1 MGCWAHVLAF
11 SLLPWLSITWVK
23 ALSFLPSP
31 CSLLSCV
38 RGPFSWGSYQAT
50 LLFLLYHYLSLFYFL
65 LPVCLRAD
73 TPTMPVHFPYL
84 YLFWVLLA
92 NIQLC
97 QHNSFIGFPR
107 PIHFFF
113 TSFTLMGYLLN
124 CQGFLGPITTSLPLI
139 TFRAYWPLS
148 QPNEFTNSFP
158 GLSRPI
164 YFLFTSYC
172 SYELT
177 TSFLRL
183 PRPICFLGPFT
194 SSLPLITLMGLLAN
208 IFAISAC
215 WAYFT
220 IFSSHFIP
228 QASYPI
234 YFLFTPYYSSGPA
247 GQHFCHSALL
257 GLLYYFLFSLSSYCW
272 VFLLLGPFSKVG
284 INNTKMEGLMVNQAQ
299 QT

>member
-1 MGCWAHVLAF
+1 MPFLLPPCLFDSIICFGPFGGCLTLVAGRTYGLLGSCPLPFHSFPGWALLGWRPSPSYLAHVLFFPVSVGLLAGDPTRPLCCF
-11 SLLPWLSITWVK
+11 CYIITSLSFIFYYPCAYGLILLPCQSTFHIFT
-23 ALSFLPSP
+23 SFGFCWPTFNCASTIHSSGFL
-31 CSLLSCV
+31 V
-38 RGPFSWGSYQAT
+38 PFTS
-50 LLFLLYHYLSLFYFL
+50 
-65 LPVCLRAD
+65 
-73 TPTMPVHFPYL
+73 
-84 YLFWVLLA
+84 
-92 NIQLC
+92 
-97 QHNSFIGFPR
+97 
-107 PIHFFF
+107 FF
-113 TSFTLMGYLLN
+113 TSFTLMSYLLN
-124 CQGFLGPITTSLPLI
+124 CWGFLGPITTSLPLI

-228 QASYPI
+228 
-234 YFLFTPYYSSGPA
+234 
-247 GQHFCHSALL
+247 
-257 GLLYYFLFSLSSYCW
+257 
-272 VFLLLGPFSKVG
+272 
-284 INNTKMEGLMVNQAQ
+284 
-299 QT
+299 